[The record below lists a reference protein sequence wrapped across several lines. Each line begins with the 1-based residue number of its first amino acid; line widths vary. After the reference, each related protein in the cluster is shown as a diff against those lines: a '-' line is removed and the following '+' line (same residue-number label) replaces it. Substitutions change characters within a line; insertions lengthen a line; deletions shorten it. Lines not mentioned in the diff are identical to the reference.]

1 MRDYDYYIALVAA
14 MGFVAMQHAG
24 KSWWVRV
31 VMAGTSGGMGH
42 AMGPEFAAVIGWLG
56 PVSAAVLITALS
68 YVVLDTAAALIA
80 DREAIRDLVGKWTGG
95 AK

>member
-1 MRDYDYYIALVAA
+1 MRDFDHYIALAAA
-14 MGFVAMQHAG
+14 MGFVVLRHAG
-24 KSWWVRV
+24 KSWWTRA

-56 PVSAAVLITALS
+56 PISAVVAVTALS
-68 YVVLDTAAALIA
+68 YAVLDTAAALIA
-80 DREAIRDLVGKWTGG
+80 DREAIRELVGKWAGG